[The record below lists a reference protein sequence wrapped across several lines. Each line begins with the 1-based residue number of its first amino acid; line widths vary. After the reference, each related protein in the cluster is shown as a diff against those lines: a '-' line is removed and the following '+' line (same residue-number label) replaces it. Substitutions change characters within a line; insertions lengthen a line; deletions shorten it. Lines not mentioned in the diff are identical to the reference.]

1 MGKARLYF
9 MACITITGC
18 GSASV
23 RIVVRLFM
31 MIDECVQT
39 RVLPEFQPV
48 VVLLRELRE
57 TAQDVTEE
65 IRYGIP
71 AFRG

>member
-1 MGKARLYF
+1 M
-9 MACITITGC
+9 T
-18 GSASV
+18 
-23 RIVVRLFM
+23 
-31 MIDECVQT
+31 IDEFVQT

-48 VVLLRELRE
+48 VVMLPELMRE
-57 TAQDVTEE
+57 TAPDVTEE